1 MFEGIRKYFEN
12 IKYIESVKAEY
23 YSKGQEDAATRF
35 ISQQKNMTKKIEELT
50 AQSNL
55 IEQRLRQNADAR
67 VNRMEELHNAKC
79 TSCRKNLE
87 DERQRLIKRQN
98 TLAKR
103 MEDFEEVWMSMYQ
116 HANTIID
123 EHDIL
128 LRSSGRL
135 VASRNVLVSF
145 KKRVDEIMEAAAP
158 LLSMELLDSS
168 EDKNI
173 DIVSETLRIPNDER
187 LNDGHNQ
194 TQIEAEVTS
203 KK

>member
-1 MFEGIRKYFEN
+1 MFESIKKHFEN
-12 IKYIESVKAEY
+12 IKHIEAIKAQY
-23 YSKGQEDAATRF
+23 YSKGSEEASTRF
-35 ISQQKNMTKKIEELT
+35 LTQQKNMTKKIEELT
-50 AQSNL
+50 EQNIA
-55 IEQRLRQNADAR
+55 IEQRLRVNADKR

-98 TLAKR
+98 AIAKKIS
-103 MEDFEEVWMSMYQ
+103 EFEEVWMSMYQ

-135 VASRNVLVSF
+135 VASRNVLVGF
-145 KKRVDEIMEAAAP
+145 KKRVDEIIEESAP
-158 LLSMELLDSS
+158 LLSVELLDSS

-173 DIVSETLRIPNDER
+173 DGVNGVLRIPSDEKP
-187 LNDGHNQ
+187 NTDQ
-194 TQIEAEVTS
+194 KEEEEATTS
-203 KK
+203 AKK